1 MSAKRRAGGPPKGAV
16 IMVLVALLG
25 LAGVFVA
32 TRPASA
38 DHPEPRG
45 STPAVMSPSAF
56 AGYPRI
62 QETYRM
68 VAEIPHVIDGLFC
81 YCECEDH
88 SGHYSLLDCFRDE
101 HGAGC
106 DICMTEAQ
114 IAYRMTKEGRSLQEI
129 RAEIDGLY
137 DRHSH

>member
-1 MSAKRRAGGPPKGAV
+1 MSAKRRAGGPPRGAV

-25 LAGVFVA
+25 LVGVFVA
-32 TRPASA
+32 TRPASGE
-38 DHPEPRG
+38 HPEPRG
-45 STPAVMSPSAF
+45 SMPAVMSSSAF

-68 VAEIPHVIDGLFC
+68 AAEIPHVLDGLHC
-81 YCECEDH
+81 YCECDDH

-106 DICMTEAQ
+106 DICLTEAQ
-114 IAYRMTKEGRSLQEI
+114 IAYRMTKEGRSLEEV
-129 RAEIDGLY
+129 RGEIDRLYGDYGL
-137 DRHSH
+137 